1 MTMSEPTDLY
11 YILSV
16 KWTSPY
22 VLTWYRDKGNG
33 YTVELREAGKFTRA
47 KSIELTRGVHGDAL
61 AIPRAEVDA
70 RATLMVH
77 DNHICELRNLA
88 LEYIPREPMRFPAME
103 SSGG

>member
-1 MTMSEPTDLY
+1 MSEPTDLY

-22 VLTWYRDKGNG
+22 VLTWYRDKANG
-33 YTVELREAGKFTRA
+33 YTVELLEAGKFSRA
-47 KSIELTRGVHGDAL
+47 EALNITGGVHGDAL
-61 AIPRAEVDA
+61 AIPCAEVDA

-77 DNHICELRNLA
+77 DNHICELRNLV
-88 LEYIPREPMRFPAME
+88 LDPNPVPTMDFMRLE

>member
-1 MTMSEPTDLY
+1 MTMSEPNDLY

-16 KWTSPY
+16 KWTTPY
-22 VLTWYRDKGNG
+22 VLTWYREKSEG

-47 KSIELTRGVHGDAL
+47 KSIEITRGVHGDAL
-61 AIPRAEVDA
+61 AIPCSEVDA

-88 LEYIPREPMRFPAME
+88 LHPNAAPSMDYMRLE